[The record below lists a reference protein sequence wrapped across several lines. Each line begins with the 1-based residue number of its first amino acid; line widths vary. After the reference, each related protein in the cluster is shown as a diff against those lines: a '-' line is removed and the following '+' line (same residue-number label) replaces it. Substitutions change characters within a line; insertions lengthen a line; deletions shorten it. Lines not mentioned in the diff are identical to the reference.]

1 LTAKSNP
8 GLDQNATQ
16 ILREGFMSVLLDP
29 ALRRDLARAALSLA
43 GTTPWREVTITKL
56 ADAASRPVSEYY
68 GASVS
73 EAVDCVEEAFD
84 RAIADNVDKLDP
96 AQSVRD
102 RLFELIMRRF
112 EAMEPHRA
120 AVLSMEQ
127 GNDRDPTIM
136 ATVHQRHVRC
146 ARWVLALAGL
156 EADGMTG
163 QARAQGL
170 GVIIGQARA
179 AWRGDDAGD
188 FAKTMASLDKNLRR
202 AEEMFGRWAGFEAKP
217 KADDGT
223 SP

>member
-1 LTAKSNP
+1 
-8 GLDQNATQ
+8 
-16 ILREGFMSVLLDP
+16 MSVPLDP
-29 ALRRDLARAALSLA
+29 ALRRDLARAALSFA
-43 GTTPWREVTITKL
+43 SEGQWREATLAKL
-56 ADAASRPVSEYY
+56 ASAAGRPLADFY
-68 GASVS
+68 GASLG

-84 RAIADNVDKLDP
+84 RSIADNLDQLDP

-127 GNDRDPTIM
+127 GADRDPTLL
-136 ATVHQRHVRC
+136 AAAHQRHVRC

-179 AWRGDDAGD
+179 AWRSDDAGD

-217 KADDGT
+217 SST
-223 SP
+223 ET

>member
-1 LTAKSNP
+1 MSA
-8 GLDQNATQ
+8 LDT
-16 ILREGFMSVLLDP
+16 SV
-29 ALRRDLARAALSLA
+29 RRDLARAALDLA
-43 GTTPWREVTITKL
+43 AKQTWREATLAQLAEAAARPL
-56 ADAASRPVSEYY
+56 ADLY
-68 GASVS
+68 GASLW

-84 RAIADNVDKLDP
+84 RAIADGPALDP

-102 RLFELIMRRF
+102 RLFDLIMRRF

-120 AVLSMEQ
+120 AVIAMET
-127 GNDRDPTIM
+127 GVDRDPILL
-136 ATVHQRHVRC
+136 ASAHQRHVRC

-179 AWRGDDAGD
+179 AWRGDEAGD

-202 AEEMFGRWAGFEAKP
+202 AEEMFGRWAGFETRPKP
-217 KADDGT
+217 DDAA
-223 SP
+223 

>member
-1 LTAKSNP
+1 MFRIMSLT
-8 GLDQNATQ
+8 
-16 ILREGFMSVLLDP
+16 DP
-29 ALRRDLARAALSLA
+29 DLRRDLARAALTLA
-43 GTTPWREVTITKL
+43 AEGRWKERTLVQL
-56 ADAASRPVSEYY
+56 AQAAGRPVSDLY
-68 GASVS
+68 GASLW

-84 RAIADNVDKLDP
+84 RAIAESETALDP
-96 AQSVRD
+96 GQSVRD

-120 AVLSMEQ
+120 AVLAMEQ
-127 GNDRDPTIM
+127 GVDRDPTLL
-136 ATVHQRHVRC
+136 ASVHQRHVRC

-188 FAKTMASLDKNLRR
+188 FAKTMSSLDKNLRR
-202 AEEMFGRWAGFEAKP
+202 AEETFGRWAGFEAKP
-217 KADDGT
+217 KPEEPSAT
-223 SP
+223 

>member
-1 LTAKSNP
+1 
-8 GLDQNATQ
+8 
-16 ILREGFMSVLLDP
+16 MSAHLDP
-29 ALRRDLARAALSLA
+29 AIRRDLARAALSLA
-43 GTTPWREVTITKL
+43 AIGPWRDVTLAKL
-56 ADAASRPVSEYY
+56 AHASSRPVSDFY
-68 GASVS
+68 GASLG

-84 RAIADNVDKLDP
+84 RAVADNMDQLDP

-120 AVLSMEQ
+120 AVIAMEH
-127 GNDRDPTIM
+127 GLDRDPTLM
-136 ATVHQRHVRC
+136 AAAHQRHVRC

-188 FAKTMASLDKNLRR
+188 FAKTMASLDRNLRR

-217 KADDGT
+217 KPDAE
-223 SP
+223 PAP

>member
-1 LTAKSNP
+1 MT
-8 GLDQNATQ
+8 
-16 ILREGFMSVLLDP
+16 VLEA

-43 GTTPWREVTITKL
+43 RDTPWRELTLPKL
-56 ADAASRPVSEYY
+56 ADAASRPVSDFY
-68 GASVS
+68 GASLW

-84 RAIADNVDKLDP
+84 RAIADNTDELDP
-96 AQSVRD
+96 GQSVRD

-120 AVLSMEQ
+120 AVLAMEQ
-127 GNDRDPTIM
+127 GLDRDPTLM
-136 ATVHQRHVRC
+136 ASAHQRHVRC
-146 ARWVLALAGL
+146 ARWVLAIAGL

-188 FAKTMASLDKNLRR
+188 FAKTMASLDRNLRR
-202 AEEMFGRWAGFEAKP
+202 AEEMFGRWAGFDPRP
-217 KADDGT
+217 KAGDA
-223 SP
+223 SPP

>member
-1 LTAKSNP
+1 
-8 GLDQNATQ
+8 
-16 ILREGFMSVLLDP
+16 MSVHLDP
-29 ALRRDLARAALSLA
+29 AVRRDLARAALSVA
-43 GTTPWREVTITKL
+43 GETPWRELTLAKL
-56 ADAASRPVSEYY
+56 AHAAARPVSDFY
-68 GASVS
+68 GASLG

-84 RAIADNVDKLDP
+84 RAIADNTDQLDP
-96 AQSVRD
+96 SQSVRD

-112 EAMEPHRA
+112 EAMEPHRK
-120 AVLSMEQ
+120 AVLSMEH
-127 GNDRDPTIM
+127 GLDRDPTLM
-136 ATVHQRHVRC
+136 AAAHQRHVRC

-202 AEEMFGRWAGFEAKP
+202 AEEMFGRWAGFEGKP
-217 KADDGT
+217 KPEEGAAQ
-223 SP
+223 

>member
-1 LTAKSNP
+1 
-8 GLDQNATQ
+8 
-16 ILREGFMSVLLDP
+16 MSVPLDP
-29 ALRRDLARAALSLA
+29 AVRRDLARAALSTA
-43 GTTPWREVTITKL
+43 ADGAWRDVTLGKL
-56 ADAASRPVSEYY
+56 AQAAGRPLSDFY
-68 GASVS
+68 GASLG

-84 RAIADNVDKLDP
+84 RAISDNLDALDP
-96 AQSVRD
+96 VQSVRD

-120 AVLSMEQ
+120 AVIAMEQ
-127 GNDRDPTIM
+127 GADRDPTLL
-136 ATVHQRHVRC
+136 ASAHQRHVRC

-163 QARAQGL
+163 QARSQGL

-202 AEEMFGRWAGFEAKP
+202 AEEMFGRWAGFEG
-217 KADDGT
+217 KAPPEPA
-223 SP
+223 S

>member
-1 LTAKSNP
+1 MSNF
-8 GLDQNATQ
+8 N
-16 ILREGFMSVLLDP
+16 DP
-29 ALRRDLARAALSLA
+29 ALRRDLARAALAVAAARTWKDLNLTLLA
-43 GTTPWREVTITKL
+43 Q
-56 ADAASRPVSEYY
+56 AAGRPVADFY
-68 GASVS
+68 GASLW

-84 RAIADNVDKLDP
+84 RAIAGAADALD
-96 AQSVRD
+96 AKQTVRD

-112 EAMEPHRA
+112 EAMEPHRI
-120 AVLSMEQ
+120 AVLAMEQ
-127 GNDRDPTIM
+127 GADRDPTLM
-136 ATVHQRHVRC
+136 GAMHQRHVRC

-202 AEEMFGRWAGFEAKP
+202 AEEMFGRWAGFDAKRTEES
-217 KADDGT
+217 AA
-223 SP
+223 S

>member
-1 LTAKSNP
+1 
-8 GLDQNATQ
+8 
-16 ILREGFMSVLLDP
+16 MSALDP
-29 ALRRDLARAALSLA
+29 AIRRDLARAALTFAATAS
-43 GTTPWREVTITKL
+43 WREATLVKL
-56 ADAASRPVSEYY
+56 ADISARPVSDFY
-68 GASVS
+68 GASLG

-84 RAIADNVDKLDP
+84 RAIADNMDQLDP
-96 AQSVRD
+96 SQSVRD

-120 AVLSMEQ
+120 AVMAMEQ
-127 GNDRDPTIM
+127 GADRDP
-136 ATVHQRHVRC
+136 ALLAVAHQRHVRA

-179 AWRGDDAGD
+179 AWRSDSAGD

-217 KADDGT
+217 KPDDAA
-223 SP
+223 SA

>member
-1 LTAKSNP
+1 
-8 GLDQNATQ
+8 
-16 ILREGFMSVLLDP
+16 MSVSLDS
-29 ALRRDLARAALSLA
+29 AVRRDLARAALTLA
-43 GTTPWREVTITKL
+43 AAGPWREVTLAKL
-56 ADAASRPVSEYY
+56 ADAASRPLSDLY
-68 GASVS
+68 GASVG

-84 RAIADNVDKLDP
+84 RAIADSMETLDNS
-96 AQSVRD
+96 QSVRD

-127 GNDRDPTIM
+127 GADRDPTLL
-136 ATVHQRHVRC
+136 ASAHQRHVRC

-188 FAKTMASLDKNLRR
+188 FAKTMASLDRNLRR
-202 AEEMFGRWAGFEAKP
+202 AEEMFGRWAGFEAKAKP
-217 KADDGT
+217 DDA
-223 SP
+223 S

>member
-1 LTAKSNP
+1 
-8 GLDQNATQ
+8 
-16 ILREGFMSVLLDP
+16 
-29 ALRRDLARAALSLA
+29 
-43 GTTPWREVTITKL
+43 VT
-56 ADAASRPVSEYY
+56 DFY
-68 GASVS
+68 GASLG
-73 EAVDCVEEAFD
+73 EAIDCVEEAFD
-84 RAIADNVDKLDP
+84 RALADDLVSLDP
-96 AQSVRD
+96 GQSVRD
-102 RLFELIMRRF
+102 RLFDLIMKRF

-120 AVLSMEQ
+120 AVLAMEHGQ
-127 GNDRDPTIM
+127 DRDPTLL
-136 ATVHQRHVRC
+136 AAAHQRHVRC

-217 KADDGT
+217 KSEAGGA
-223 SP
+223 

>member
-1 LTAKSNP
+1 VPARRRRSKNLTPASRTRFIAP
-8 GLDQNATQ
+8 
-16 ILREGFMSVLLDP
+16 MSTHLDP
-29 ALRRDLARAALSLA
+29 TLRRDLARAALSLA
-43 GTTPWREVTITKL
+43 AFQSWREATLAQL
-56 ADAASRPVSEYY
+56 ADAAGRPLPELY
-68 GASVS
+68 GATLS

-84 RAIADNVDKLDP
+84 RAIAENMDALDP
-96 AQSVRD
+96 TQSVRD

-112 EAMEPHRA
+112 EAMEPYRA

-127 GNDRDPTIM
+127 GMDRDPTLL
-136 ATVHQRHVRC
+136 AAAHQRHVRC

-202 AEEMFGRWAGFEAKP
+202 AEEMFGRWAGFEKKEAV
-217 KADDGT
+217 GG
-223 SP
+223 SE

>member
-1 LTAKSNP
+1 MSAA
-8 GLDQNATQ
+8 LDSA
-16 ILREGFMSVLLDP
+16 V
-29 ALRRDLARAALSLA
+29 RRDLARAALSLA
-43 GTTPWREVTITKL
+43 ASSPWREVTLVKL
-56 ADAASRPVSEYY
+56 ADAANRPMSDFY
-68 GASVS
+68 GASLG

-84 RAIADNVDKLDP
+84 RAIADNTDALDP
-96 AQSVRD
+96 GQSVRD

-120 AVLSMEQ
+120 TVLAMEQ
-127 GNDRDPTIM
+127 GVDRDPTLL
-136 ATVHQRHVRC
+136 AAAHQRHVRC

-202 AEEMFGRWAGFEAKP
+202 AEEMFGRWAGFDPKP
-217 KADDGT
+217 KADA
-223 SP
+223 SPP

>member
-1 LTAKSNP
+1 MSAHLDTA
-8 GLDQNATQ
+8 
-16 ILREGFMSVLLDP
+16 I
-29 ALRRDLARAALSLA
+29 RRDLARAALQLA
-43 GTTPWREVTITKL
+43 AAGPWREVTLAKL
-56 ADAASRPVSEYY
+56 AHAASRPVSDLY
-68 GASVS
+68 GASVG

-84 RAIADNVDKLDP
+84 RAIADNTDTLDP
-96 AQSVRD
+96 GQSVRD

-120 AVLSMEQ
+120 AVLAMEQ
-127 GNDRDPTIM
+127 GLDRDPVLM
-136 ATVHQRHVRC
+136 AGAHQRHVRC

-163 QARAQGL
+163 QARSQGL

-217 KADDGT
+217 KPEAT
-223 SP
+223 SA

>member
-1 LTAKSNP
+1 
-8 GLDQNATQ
+8 
-16 ILREGFMSVLLDP
+16 MSVLLDL

-43 GTTPWREVTITKL
+43 AQMPWRDVTLTKL

-68 GASVS
+68 GASVG

-84 RAIADNVDKLDP
+84 RAIGDNLDKLDDS
-96 AQSVRD
+96 QSVRD

-127 GNDRDPTIM
+127 GVDRDPTLM
-136 ATVHQRHVRC
+136 ASAHQRHVRC
-146 ARWVLALAGL
+146 ARWVLAIAGL
-156 EADGMTG
+156 EADGMSG

-179 AWRGDDAGD
+179 AWRGDSAGD
-188 FAKTMASLDKNLRR
+188 FAKTMASLDRNLRR

-217 KADDGT
+217 KADDGA
-223 SP
+223 PP